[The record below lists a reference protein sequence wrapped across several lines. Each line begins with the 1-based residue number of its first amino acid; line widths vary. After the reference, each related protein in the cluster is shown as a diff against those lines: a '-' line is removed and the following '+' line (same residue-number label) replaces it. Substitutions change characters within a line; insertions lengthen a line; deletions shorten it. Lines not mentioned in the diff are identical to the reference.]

1 MQLSFLPL
9 LNWCYMRCTLFCI
22 FPGHLVENN
31 AIRKKPH
38 INRKCVFKQQRW
50 SLQNGSFTMTRIFL
64 KVISINLI
72 WHQTYGSSWT
82 LTFEYLCYLFIY
94 VWLLRKSWSYLEY
107 RGGSENCV
115 LKILHLNVIQK
126 LPRFP
131 FRSYLLLKADLM
143 SMFGVVPVDSWKRK
157 KTIK

>member
-94 VWLLRKSWSYLEY
+94 LFMFDFCEKVDLIWNIEEEAKTVFWKSSTWMLHKSYLDSPLE
-107 RGGSENCV
+107 V
-115 LKILHLNVIQK
+115 T
-126 LPRFP
+126 F
-131 FRSYLLLKADLM
+131 
-143 SMFGVVPVDSWKRK
+143 SWKQ
-157 KTIK
+157 IWCQCLE